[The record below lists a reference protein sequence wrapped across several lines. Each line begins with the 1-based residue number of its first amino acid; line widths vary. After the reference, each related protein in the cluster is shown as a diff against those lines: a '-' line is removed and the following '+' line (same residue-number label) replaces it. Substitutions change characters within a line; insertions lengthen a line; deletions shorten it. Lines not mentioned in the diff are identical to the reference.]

1 MEQNMRR
8 QLSKG
13 GRPNVLGAGAA
24 YVTVKLTAAQLRAV
38 NHIAGPAPGRRPAI
52 MRQLLDV
59 GIRAAKAARAK
70 R

>member
-1 MEQNMRR
+1 MRR
-8 QLSKG
+8 QRNKG
-13 GRPNVLGAGAA
+13 GRPNVLGVGAT

-38 NHIAGPAPGRRPAI
+38 NHIAGPAPGRRPAA

-59 GIRAAKAARAK
+59 GIKAAKAARGK